1 LESAA
6 IKMSAHHPFRS
17 EKAKERYL
25 KLYDIRAKEWPVASE
40 TRMAPTAY
48 GHTFVRVSGP
58 AITPPLVLLH
68 GVSGASLQWM
78 PNIGALSKSFRV
90 YAVDNIYDYGR
101 SVYTRII
108 KSPDDYVVWLDELFD
123 ALALRD
129 KIHLMGLSYGGWLAS
144 QYALR
149 FPQRL
154 DKMVLLAP
162 VGTVLPLR
170 AEWILRALLCA
181 LPHPYFTKRFMYWLL
196 EDLVH
201 KDAASR
207 RMVDE
212 WVEESHI
219 ALRSFKPKRMA
230 HPTILTDVEL
240 RHIKAPTLYLVGEN
254 EKLYSAQKAVERLR
268 KAAPQIEA
276 EVIPKAGHDL
286 TFVQAELVN
295 RKVVDFLERPYRL
308 TTPSVIGGV

>member
-1 LESAA
+1 MSLESAA

-17 EKAKERYL
+17 AKAKEQYL
-25 KLYDIRAKEWPVASE
+25 KLYDMRAKEWPVASE
-40 TRMAPTAY
+40 TGVVSTAY
-48 GHTFVRVSGP
+48 GPTFVRVSGP
-58 AITPPLVLLH
+58 DSAPPLVLLH
-68 GVSGASLQWM
+68 GVSGNSLQWM

-108 KSPDDYVVWLDELFD
+108 KNPDDYLTWLDELFG
-123 ALALRD
+123 ALALGD
-129 KIHLMGLSYGGWLAS
+129 HIHLMGLSYGGWLTS

-149 FPQRL
+149 FPHRL

-162 VGTVLPLR
+162 VGTVLPMR
-170 AEWILRALLCA
+170 KEWILRAALCA
-181 LPHPYFTKRFMYWLL
+181 LPHPYFTKRFMYWLF

-201 KDAASR
+201 KDAANR

-212 WVEESHI
+212 WAEESYT

-230 HPTILTDVEL
+230 HPTVLTDAEWQQ
-240 RHIKAPTLYLVGEN
+240 IKAPTLYLVGEN
-254 EKLYSAQKAVERLR
+254 EKLHSAREAVQRLH
-268 KAAPQIEA
+268 KVAPQVEA

-286 TFVQAELVN
+286 TIVRAELVN
-295 RKVVDFLERPYRL
+295 RKVVEFLERPY
-308 TTPSVIGGV
+308 S

>member
-1 LESAA
+1 VSLGSAE
-6 IKMSAHHPFRS
+6 IRVSAHHPFRS
-17 EKAKERYL
+17 AKAKERYL
-25 KLYDIRAKEWPVASE
+25 KLYDMRAKEWPVASE
-40 TRMAPTAY
+40 TRVADTAY
-48 GHTFVRVSGP
+48 GPTFVRVSGS
-58 AITPPLVLLH
+58 ASTPPLVLLH
-68 GVSGASLQWM
+68 GVSGNSLQWM
-78 PNIGALSKSFRV
+78 PNIEALSKSFRV
-90 YAVDNIYDYGR
+90 YAVDSIYDYGR

-108 KSPDDYVVWLDELFD
+108 KNPDDYVVWLDELFG
-123 ALALRD
+123 ALGLRD
-129 KIHLMGLSYGGWLAS
+129 GVHLMGLSYGGWLAS

-170 AEWILRALLCA
+170 AEWILRAMLCA

-196 EDLVH
+196 EDFVH
-201 KDAASR
+201 RDAASR

-212 WVEESHI
+212 WAEESYI
-219 ALRSFKPKRMA
+219 ALRSFKPKRMVP
-230 HPTILTDVEL
+230 PTILTDAEW

-254 EKLYSAQKAVERLR
+254 EKLYSAQTAVQRLH
-268 KAAPQIEA
+268 KAAAQIEA

-295 RKVVDFLERPYRL
+295 QKVVKFLESHL
-308 TTPSVIGGV
+308 